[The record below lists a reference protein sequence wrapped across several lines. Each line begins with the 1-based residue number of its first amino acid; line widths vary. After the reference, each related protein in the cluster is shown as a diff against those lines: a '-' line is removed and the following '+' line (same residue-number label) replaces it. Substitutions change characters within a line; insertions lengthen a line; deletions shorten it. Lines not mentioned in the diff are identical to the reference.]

1 MDFFEKSSLWL
12 AQSMGVGAIDWA
24 ALAKQGHPGV
34 HDSAYIQQYMTP
46 AFQRAAV
53 TMSSLDLHPSPD
65 AEVLEDYNT
74 VKDKLVRL
82 ADMSLQLTGGAIR
95 LLDPTFLP
103 QLTWRAFNN
112 MLHYMWVVSFV
123 GFQAHL
129 TGAIQRSGI
138 DDKDVAYHASL
149 VTMMMNLLAQ
159 LDKVGALKP
168 FKKGATNGLGI
179 APALL
184 VAGIVLGIVAI
195 IALAWGTIAIYESSR
210 INARIDSACNKA
222 IQTGSPEDQAMCQQL
237 QASSPS
243 LANTV
248 PNAVS
253 GLVEKLSIVAMVG
266 AGLYI
271 MVQFGPGIAT
281 KMKQTFAAWK
291 AA

>member
-1 MDFFEKSSLWL
+1 MDFFAKSSAWL
-12 AQSMGVGAIDWA
+12 AQSLGVGAIDWV
-24 ALAKQGHPGV
+24 ALARQGHPGV
-34 HDSAYIQQYMTP
+34 HDNAYIQQYMVP

-53 TMSSLDLHPSPD
+53 TMSTLDLQPGTD
-65 AEVLEDYNT
+65 AEVLADYNT
-74 VKDKLVRL
+74 VKDKLSSIANSILEVSGDAVRL
-82 ADMSLQLTGGAIR
+82 N
-95 LLDPTFLP
+95 DPRFLP
-103 QLTWRAFNN
+103 ELAWKTINN
-112 MLHYMWVVSFV
+112 VLHYLWVVSFT

-159 LDKVGALKP
+159 LDKGGVLKP
-168 FKKGATNGLGI
+168 FKKDGMSGLGI

-184 VAGIVLGIVAI
+184 VTLLVLGAVLIV
-195 IALAWGTIAIYESSR
+195 ALAWGAIAIYESSR
-210 INARIDSACNKA
+210 INSRIDAACTKA
-222 IQTGSPEDQAMCQQL
+222 LQSGNAQDQAMCQQL
-237 QASSPS
+237 QASSTP

-281 KMKQTFAAWK
+281 KVKQTFAAWK